1 MWKCKK
7 CFEEIEDGLGACWNC
22 GTTIEGVED
31 RSFRRAGPPG
41 EEAVVQE
48 QANQP
53 PCCKCGA
60 SKVLPGL
67 RVVDRYWNASLN
79 QEPLTLKFHKPTGG
93 VNLSGGAAIQAA
105 VCGACGHV
113 ELSVG
118 QAQAESLWS
127 AFEEFRQT

>member
-1 MWKCKK
+1 M
-7 CFEEIEDGLGACWNC
+7 
-22 GTTIEGVED
+22 
-31 RSFRRAGPPG
+31 
-41 EEAVVQE
+41 QE

-53 PCCKCGA
+53 PCCKCGS

-67 RVVDRYWNASLN
+67 KVFDRSLFEASNDLR
-79 QEPLTLKFHKPTGG
+79 LGFHKPTGG
-93 VNLSGGAAIQAA
+93 VNLFGGATIQAA

-127 AFEEFRQT
+127 AFEEFLGF

>member
-7 CFEEIEDGLGACWNC
+7 CCEEMEDALTACWSC
-22 GTTIEGVED
+22 GTTMEGVED
-31 RSFRRAGPPG
+31 PSFRRSGPPG
-41 EEAVVQE
+41 EEALVQE

-67 RVVDRYWNASLN
+67 KVVDRNYVETS
-79 QEPLTLKFHKPTGG
+79 QGPLTLYFHKPTGG

>member
-7 CFEEIEDGLGACWNC
+7 CCEEIEDALTACWSC

-31 RSFRRAGPPG
+31 PSFRTAGPPG
-41 EEAVVQE
+41 EEAVVQS

-53 PCCKCGA
+53 PCCKCGS

-67 RVVDRYWNASLN
+67 KVVDHSLHMGRSN
-79 QEPLTLKFHKPTGG
+79 DLTLRFHKPTGG
-93 VNLSGGAAIQAA
+93 VNLSGTATIQAA

-118 QAQAESLWS
+118 RAQAESLWS

>member
-7 CFEEIEDGLGACWNC
+7 CCEEMGDTFTACWNC
-22 GTTIEGVED
+22 GTTMEGVED
-31 RSFRRAGPPG
+31 RSFRTAGSPG
-41 EEAVVQE
+41 EEAVVQA

-67 RVVDRYWNASLN
+67 KVVDRNYVETS
-79 QEPLTLKFHKPTGG
+79 QGPLTLYFHKPTGG